1 MSTKKAK
8 KSSGKRSNTDELDKT
23 KKYKMKKKHKMNPKT
38 KKVLKIFFILL
49 LLLCIIGAG
58 IFAGLFF
65 GLFGDDFKITKE
77 DLELT
82 KISSVVKDEDGN
94 VIASLAGDENRQ
106 IISMSEMPTY
116 LPKAFVSIEDERFY
130 KHHGVDILRTGKA
143 TLSYVIHLGKGSSS
157 GGGSTI
163 TQQLVKNLTKEKD
176 SSGLKGIVRKVKEM
190 AKARQVEK
198 MISKDQVLELYLN
211 VIFLGDQNYGVE
223 IASQYYFSKPAK
235 DLDLA
240 QCAFL
245 AGITHSP
252 NRYNPFNEEK
262 KEETTELI
270 KKRTKT
276 VLAKM
281 KELGA
286 ITDEEEY
293 NAAVAEVEN
302 GLAFTKGQVS
312 SSVENYSYHT
322 AAAINQAKKDLMEQN
337 GWNEKL
343 ADINI
348 RTKGY
353 TIYTTQKT
361 SIQTRMEEEFKKDK
375 YVLKGREKNKDG
387 TLKND
392 HTQAAMVMIDHTT
405 GKVVGTVGGLGTD
418 VNASGLNRA
427 VQSIRSPG
435 SSIKPIAIIAPGL
448 EKNVLTAG
456 TVYDDC
462 DTYFNNG
469 KYHPK
474 NEYKAFKGPLTVRE
488 AIKYSSNIPHVKM
501 MTEVTPEASAKF
513 LREMGVTSIT
523 KNEEGLSLA
532 LGGISG
538 ISPLEMAAAYA
549 AIANDGEYITP
560 IFYTKV
566 EDRQGKTVVQPK
578 QEKRRVMSVQNAY
591 VEKNILTEP
600 VKGSGGTATYCNISG
615 MDVAAKTG
623 TSNDNYDRW
632 LCGFTPYYTAAT
644 WYGYDTQEEVKYG
657 DGNPSGRIWSA
668 IMKDIHKDLEKKKFE
683 KPSGITT
690 ATICKDTGLLAS
702 ESCSRTYTEVFTAGT
717 VPKER
722 CQGQVTVKI
731 CKETGKIA
739 NEYCLDTEEKTY
751 TIKPPKE
758 QKGKWDSKYGDKY
771 GDPPTETCIVH
782 TKPKEEE
789 PPVNNTTSS
798 GGDSGGNT
806 TPPENNTIGNNNTV
820 DGNNTAGGNSTNT
833 NESGNNTVED

>member
-106 IISMSEMPTY
+106 IISMSEMPAY

-176 SSGLKGIVRKVKEM
+176 SSGLKGVVRKVKEM

-198 MISKDQVLELYLN
+198 MISKDQILELYLN

-223 IASQYYFSKPAK
+223 IASQYYFAKPAK

-286 ITDEEEY
+286 VTDEEQY
-293 NAAVAEVEN
+293 NVAVSEVEN

-549 AIANDGEYITP
+549 TIANDGEYITP

-600 VKGSGGTATYCNISG
+600 VKGSGGTATYCSISG

-644 WYGYDTQEEVKYG
+644 WYGYDTQEEVKYK

-683 KPSGITT
+683 RPSGITS

-702 ESCSRTYTEVFTAGT
+702 EGCTNTYTEVFTAGT

-731 CKETGKIA
+731 CKETGKLA

-758 QKGKWDSKYGDKY
+758 QKGKWDSKYGDRY
-771 GDPPTETCIVH
+771 SDPPTETCVVH

-789 PPVNNTTSS
+789 PPVNNNTSS
-798 GGDSGGNT
+798 GGDGGGNT
-806 TPPENNTIGNNNTV
+806 TPPENNTVGNNTV
-820 DGNNTAGGNSTNT
+820 DENNTAGGNSTNT

>member
-106 IISMSEMPTY
+106 IISMSEMPAY

-176 SSGLKGIVRKVKEM
+176 SSGLKGVVRKVKEM

-198 MISKDQVLELYLN
+198 MISKDQILELYLN

-223 IASQYYFSKPAK
+223 IASQYYFAKPAK

-286 ITDEEEY
+286 VTDEEQY
-293 NAAVAEVEN
+293 NAAVSEVEN

-600 VKGSGGTATYCNISG
+600 VKGSGGTATYCSISG

-623 TSNDNYDRW
+623 TSNENYDRW

-644 WYGYDTQEEVKYG
+644 WYGYDTQEEVKYK

-683 KPSGITT
+683 RPSGITS

-702 ESCSRTYTEVFTAGT
+702 EGCTNTYTEVFTAGT

-731 CKETGKIA
+731 CKETGKLA

-758 QKGKWDSKYGDKY
+758 QKGKWDSKYGDRY
-771 GDPPTETCIVH
+771 SDPPTETCVVH

-789 PPVNNTTSS
+789 PPVNNNTSS
-798 GGDSGGNT
+798 GGDGGGNT
-806 TPPENNTIGNNNTV
+806 TPPENNTVGNNTV
-820 DGNNTAGGNSTNT
+820 DENNTAGGNSTNT

>member
-106 IISMSEMPTY
+106 IISMSEMPAY

-176 SSGLKGIVRKVKEM
+176 SSGLKGVVRKVKEM

-198 MISKDQVLELYLN
+198 MISKDQILELYLN

-223 IASQYYFSKPAK
+223 IASQYYFAKPAK

-286 ITDEEEY
+286 VTDEEQY
-293 NAAVAEVEN
+293 NAAVSEVEN

-549 AIANDGEYITP
+549 TIANDGEYITP

-600 VKGSGGTATYCNISG
+600 VKGSGGTATYCGISG

-644 WYGYDTQEEVKYG
+644 WYGYDTQEEVKYK

-683 KPSGITT
+683 RPSGITS

-702 ESCSRTYTEVFTAGT
+702 EGCTNTYTEVFTAGT

-731 CKETGKIA
+731 CKETGKLA

-758 QKGKWDSKYGDKY
+758 QKGKWDSKYGDRY
-771 GDPPTETCIVH
+771 SDPPTETCVVH

-789 PPVNNTTSS
+789 PPVNNNTSS
-798 GGDSGGNT
+798 GGDGGGNT
-806 TPPENNTIGNNNTV
+806 TPPENNTVGNNTV
-820 DGNNTAGGNSTNT
+820 DENNTAGGNSTNT

>member
-106 IISMSEMPTY
+106 IISMSEMPAY

-163 TQQLVKNLTKEKD
+163 TQQLVKNLTEEKD
-176 SSGLKGIVRKVKEM
+176 SSGLKGVVRKVKEM

-198 MISKDQVLELYLN
+198 MISKDQILELYLN

-223 IASQYYFSKPAK
+223 IASQYYFAKPAK

-286 ITDEEEY
+286 VTDEEQY
-293 NAAVAEVEN
+293 NAAVSEVEN

-600 VKGSGGTATYCNISG
+600 VKGSGGTATYCSISG

-623 TSNDNYDRW
+623 TSNENYDRW

-644 WYGYDTQEEVKYG
+644 WYGYDTQEEVKYK

-683 KPSGITT
+683 RPSGITS

-702 ESCSRTYTEVFTAGT
+702 EGCTNTYTEVFTAGT

-731 CKETGKIA
+731 CKETGKLA

-758 QKGKWDSKYGDKY
+758 QKGKWDSKYGDRY
-771 GDPPTETCIVH
+771 SDPPTETCVVH

-789 PPVNNTTSS
+789 PPVNNNTSS
-798 GGDSGGNT
+798 GGDGGGNT
-806 TPPENNTIGNNNTV
+806 TPPENNTVGNNTV
-820 DGNNTAGGNSTNT
+820 DENNTAGGNSTNT